1 MVMKFS
7 TMRRHFKEGVKNVI
21 RNGWMSVAS
30 IGAVTVT
37 LVLVGTF
44 IMLMLN
50 INEMAIKVEE
60 DVQIKALIDVT
71 ADEEVIRELGEKI
84 ENISGVKSVE
94 FSSKEDEFKN
104 LIDDM
109 GEQGKAWELYEQD
122 NPLNHA
128 YIVKAEVPQ
137 ETESIAKQIEGF
149 ENVYKVNYGQDVIPK
164 LFKFNNYARTIG
176 AILITA
182 LVLTAIF
189 LISNTIKLTIM
200 ARSEEIGIMKLVGA
214 TNSFIRWPFFIEG
227 FLLGVLGSVI
237 PIAVLTIGY
246 AYLYKTLIGQ
256 TSFPF
261 VQMLP
266 LNPFLWQLSLAI
278 ILIGA
283 VIGMW
288 GSGMSVRKFLK
299 V

>member
-1 MVMKFS
+1 MKNKGYMVMRFS

-84 ENISGVKSVE
+84 ESISGVKSVE

-122 NPLNHA
+122 NP
-128 YIVKAEVPQ
+128 
-137 ETESIAKQIEGF
+137 
-149 ENVYKVNYGQDVIPK
+149 
-164 LFKFNNYARTIG
+164 
-176 AILITA
+176 
-182 LVLTAIF
+182 
-189 LISNTIKLTIM
+189 
-200 ARSEEIGIMKLVGA
+200 
-214 TNSFIRWPFFIEG
+214 
-227 FLLGVLGSVI
+227 
-237 PIAVLTIGY
+237 
-246 AYLYKTLIGQ
+246 
-256 TSFPF
+256 
-261 VQMLP
+261 
-266 LNPFLWQLSLAI
+266 
-278 ILIGA
+278 
-283 VIGMW
+283 
-288 GSGMSVRKFLK
+288 
-299 V
+299 